1 MCRMRR
7 ALLAAIVLT
16 PLTLAAQSPGAV
28 EEPTAEYRATMR
40 AMAAILLKQPGKP
53 YNPTAEEAA
62 VLRTKFGDIE
72 TFWASRN
79 ADEAVNFARTGAD
92 AAAALEAAA
101 IAQDGAKVSAAR
113 DELTRACLGCHRT
126 HVSRSADA
134 ALAIALPTP
143 PGAPTGI
150 GVLPGRGVV
159 RAGRGVTIPRLVQQV
174 KPQYTADAMR
184 MKAQGDVFVECV
196 VLPDGSVGSAR
207 VTRSLD
213 PVFGLDEE
221 AIKAAR
227 QWRFDPGTRDG
238 QPVSVAVVIEM
249 TFTLR

>member
-1 MCRMRR
+1 MRR
-7 ALLAAIVLT
+7 ALLAAVVLT
-16 PLTLAAQSPGAV
+16 PLTLAAQAPGAL

-40 AMAAILLKQPGKP
+40 AMAAILLKLPGKP
-53 YNPTAEEAA
+53 YSPTADEAA
-62 VLRTKFGDIE
+62 TLRMKFGDIE
-72 TFWASRN
+72 AFWATRN
-79 ADEAVNFARTGAD
+79 ADDAVNFAKAGAE

-101 IAQDGAKVSAAR
+101 IAQDGAKASSAR
-113 DELTRACLGCHRT
+113 DEVTRSCLGCHRT
-126 HVSRSADA
+126 HARRSADA
-134 ALAIALPTP
+134 ALAIALPSP
-143 PGAPTGI
+143 PGPPTGS
-150 GVLPGRGVV
+150 GVPPGRGVV
-159 RAGRGVTIPRLVQQV
+159 RPGSGVTIPRLVQQV

-184 MKAQGDVFVECV
+184 MKAQGEVFLECV
-196 VLPDGSVGSAR
+196 VLPDGSVGTIR

-238 QPVSVAVVIEM
+238 QPVAVAVVIEL